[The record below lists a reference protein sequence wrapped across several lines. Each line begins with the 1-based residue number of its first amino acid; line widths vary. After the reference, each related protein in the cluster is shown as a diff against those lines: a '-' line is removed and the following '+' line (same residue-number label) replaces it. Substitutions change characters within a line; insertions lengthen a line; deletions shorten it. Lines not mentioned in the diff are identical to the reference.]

1 MATVTTRRLSVPP
14 LNFGPVRVELGVPE
28 AFPSEVLAEADAAAA
43 APTMPDQDATDIP
56 FVTVDPPG
64 SMDLDQAVHLAA
76 NAGGYR
82 VRYAIADVAAFVRP
96 GGAID
101 TEARRRGQT
110 RYSPDRRIPLH
121 PPVLSEGAASLLPD
135 QVRPAVL
142 WTIDLDAA
150 GAVTAAGVRRA
161 RIASRAKLDYPGLQ
175 VSIDS
180 GRPPEAL
187 ALLPTVGELRIAQ
200 ARARHAIE
208 LDLPDQEVTPA
219 QDGGWTIA
227 FRGQLAVARWNAQIS
242 LLTGMAAATIMLT
255 GGVGLLRTMPPPRGS
270 DVAQLRRIAPALG
283 VDWPDGAQPGDV
295 ISAVSGSGNPEHA
308 AFLDQAARL
317 LRGAGYTAFDGTPP
331 EQPDQSAVAAPY
343 AHVTAPLR
351 RLADRFTTEA
361 CLALAAGQRPP
372 DWARRALPELPEL
385 MAGSDR
391 HANELERACVDLTEA
406 WLLSGREGTEYDAV
420 VVEANP
426 DRATVV
432 LDEPAVRAP
441 CDGAGLP
448 LGERIRVRLELA
460 DTDKRRVRFSRAG

>member
-1 MATVTTRRLSVPP
+1 
-14 LNFGPVRVELGVPE
+14 
-28 AFPSEVLAEADAAAA
+28 
-43 APTMPDQDATDIP
+43 
-56 FVTVDPPG
+56 
-64 SMDLDQAVHLAA
+64 
-76 NAGGYR
+76 
-82 VRYAIADVAAFVRP
+82 
-96 GGAID
+96 
-101 TEARRRGQT
+101 
-110 RYSPDRRIPLH
+110 
-121 PPVLSEGAASLLPD
+121 
-135 QVRPAVL
+135 
-142 WTIDLDAA
+142 
-150 GAVTAAGVRRA
+150 
-161 RIASRAKLDYPGLQ
+161 
-175 VSIDS
+175 
-180 GRPPEAL
+180 
-187 ALLPTVGELRIAQ
+187 
-200 ARARHAIE
+200 
-208 LDLPDQEVTPA
+208 
-219 QDGGWTIA
+219 
-227 FRGQLAVARWNAQIS
+227 
-242 LLTGMAAATIMLT
+242 MLT

-295 ISAVSGSGNPEHA
+295 ISAVSGSGNSKHA

-385 MAGSDR
+385 MAESDR